1 MGRQRHGRW
10 QQRCQCQDGG
20 RTRQVCRQAEKTY
33 TKTLNSSQM
42 KRFMAFVSGSVQK
55 VGYRARVVQLAN
67 ALSLKGT
74 IENLKDG
81 RVKIIAE
88 GDEERLRW
96 FEEAIEIKNTLI
108 HVTSVEKAYS
118 EARGELD
125 GFYKLVGQ
133 GETDSRLDQG
143 IEVLKEILVAVKE
156 VNTNLGGKMDSM
168 LIKQDDLLNEVKDA
182 RKDLKSYMDRRF
194 ERIEVDIAEMKVALK
209 TKGII

>member
-1 MGRQRHGRW
+1 
-10 QQRCQCQDGG
+10 
-20 RTRQVCRQAEKTY
+20 
-33 TKTLNSSQM
+33 M
-42 KRFMAFVSGSVQK
+42 KRLVAFVSGSVQK

-88 GDEERLRW
+88 GDVERLRW

-108 HVTSVEKAYS
+108 QVTSVEKAYS
-118 EARGELD
+118 EVRDELG

-143 IEVLKEILVAVKE
+143 IEVHKDILVAVKE

-168 LIKQDDLLNEVKDA
+168 LSKQDAMLDKQDAVLNSQDAMLDKQDAMLNNQDAMLDKQDDLLNEVKDA
-182 RKDLKSYMDRRF
+182 RKDLKSYMDQRLG
-194 ERIEVDIAEMKVALK
+194 RIEVDIAEMKVALK

>member
-1 MGRQRHGRW
+1 M
-10 QQRCQCQDGG
+10 
-20 RTRQVCRQAEKTY
+20 AEKTY
-33 TKTLNSSQM
+33 TKTLNSPRM
-42 KRFMAFVSGSVQK
+42 KRLVAYISGSVQK
-55 VGYRARVVQLAN
+55 VGYRARVVQVAN

-74 IENLKDG
+74 VENLLDG

-88 GDEERLRW
+88 GEEERLRW

-108 HVTSVEKAYS
+108 QVTSVEKAYS
-118 EARGELD
+118 EVRGDLG

-143 IEVLKEILVAVKE
+143 IVVLKEILVAVKE
-156 VNTNLGGKMDSM
+156 VNTNLGGKMDAMLDKQDSM
-168 LIKQDDLLNEVKDA
+168 LDKQDAMLDKQDDLLNEVKDA
-182 RKDLKSYMDRRF
+182 RKDLKSYMDHRF

>member
-1 MGRQRHGRW
+1 
-10 QQRCQCQDGG
+10 
-20 RTRQVCRQAEKTY
+20 
-33 TKTLNSSQM
+33 
-42 KRFMAFVSGSVQK
+42 MAYISGSVQK
-55 VGYRARVVQLAN
+55 VGYRARVVQVAN

-74 IENLKDG
+74 VENLLDG

-88 GDEERLRW
+88 GEEERLRW

-108 HVTSVEKAYS
+108 QVTSVEKAYS
-118 EARGELD
+118 EVRGDLG

-143 IEVLKEILVAVKE
+143 IVVLKEILVAVKE
-156 VNTNLGGKMDSM
+156 VNTNLGGKMDAMLDKQDSM
-168 LIKQDDLLNEVKDA
+168 LDKQDSMLDKQDAMLDKQDAMLDKQDDLLNEVKDA
-182 RKDLKSYMDRRF
+182 RKDLKSYMDHRF